1 MLLKPG
7 FGLGKGA
14 DLRSLRNLG
23 STQERELIF
32 MLFKPGFG
40 WGKVLILM

>member
-7 FGLGKGA
+7 F
-14 DLRSLRNLG
+14 DW
-23 STQERELIF
+23 ERELIF

-40 WGKVLILM
+40 WGKRVDPDVVQT